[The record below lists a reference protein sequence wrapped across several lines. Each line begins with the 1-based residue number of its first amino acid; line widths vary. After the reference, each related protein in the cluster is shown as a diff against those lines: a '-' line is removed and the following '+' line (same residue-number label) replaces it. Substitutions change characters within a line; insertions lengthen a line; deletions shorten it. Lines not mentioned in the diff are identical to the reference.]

1 MNHSAE
7 EARQELDAILAETRE
22 LEDLAEER
30 DLYPRERDRLKK
42 LFGARDRIKFFL
54 LGHHL

>member
-1 MNHSAE
+1 MNPSTE
-7 EARQELDAILAETRE
+7 ESRRELATILAEARE

-30 DLYPRERDRLKK
+30 DLYPKERDRLKK

>member
-1 MNHSAE
+1 
-7 EARQELDAILAETRE
+7 
-22 LEDLAEER
+22 
-30 DLYPRERDRLKK
+30 LYPRERDRLKK